1 MTRVLKTDDNYF
13 NLKHKNFYLTIV
25 IGFFI
30 SCSDLSQKNPNIILI
45 VADDLGWTDLSCM
58 GSTYYET
65 PNIDKLSE
73 SGMTFYN
80 GYASAA
86 NCAPSR
92 ATMLSGKYQN
102 AHGIYSVVNPFL
114 GYGSDRGSRKTR
126 KIIPIETKSN
136 LDLDFFTIPEM
147 LKDVG
152 YINGHF
158 GKWHLGDVGFH
169 PEDRGFDINVGGNK
183 YGGPGGYFSPYK
195 YTNMDNGPNGEY
207 LTDRL
212 GDEVIKFIEKNKDNH
227 FFAYVP
233 FFSVHTPIQS
243 KPGYQK
249 KYNNKNSNKYHNRA
263 DYAGMIQSL
272 DENVGKILDKI
283 NVLNLSENT
292 LIIFTSDNGGISS
305 ISNQYPLKA
314 GKGSYYE
321 GGIKVPLIFSWKGKI
336 DAGSESYDRISNID
350 FYPTIK
356 QLVGYTS
363 PIDLDGEDI
372 SPVLY
377 GKKLKKRELY
387 FHFPVYLEPYNVHK
401 DNGKDPLF
409 RTRPGTVIIK
419 DNWKLHH
426 YYEDNEFELYNL
438 EKDISE
444 STNLIDINIKKKTE
458 LLSDLNNWRK
468 TNDAPIP
475 SELNPYYDQ
484 KYSDSLLFL
493 IDKNII
499 SGKVNKNEARK

>member
-1 MTRVLKTDDNYF
+1 MNSQILKKISLLLF
-13 NLKHKNFYLTIV
+13 LTILN
-25 IGFFI
+25 
-30 SCSDLSQKNPNIILI
+30 SCNKESSEKPNIVLI
-45 VADDLGWTDLSCM
+45 VADDLGWSDLSFM
-58 GSTYYET
+58 GSKYYET

-73 SGMTFYN
+73 SGLTFYN

-102 AHGIYSVVNPFL
+102 THGIFSVANPLF

-136 LDLDFFTIPEM
+136 LDLDFFVIPEM
-147 LKDVG
+147 LKEIG
-152 YINGHF
+152 YTNGHF
-158 GKWHLGDVGFH
+158 GKWHLGDIGFH
-169 PEDRGFDINVGGNK
+169 PEDSGFDVNVGGNRH
-183 YGGPGGYFSPYK
+183 GGPGGYFAPYP
-195 YTNMDNGPNGEY
+195 YPDLTDVPNGEY
-207 LTDRL
+207 LTDRI
-212 GDEVIKFIEKNKDNH
+212 GDEVVKFITANKENN

-243 KPGYQK
+243 KPAYQK
-249 KYNNKNSNKYHNRA
+249 KYVKKDSNEYHNRA

-283 NVLNLSENT
+283 DSLNLSENT
-292 LIIFTSDNGGISS
+292 LIIFTSDNGGIRS
-305 ISNQYPLKA
+305 ISNQYPLRA

-336 DAGSESYDRISNID
+336 DAKTESYERISNID

-356 QLVGYTS
+356 KLVGYTR

-372 SPVLY
+372 SPVLF
-377 GKKLKKRELY
+377 GQKLKKRELY
-387 FHFPVYLEPYNVHK
+387 FHFPIYLEPYNVHK
-401 DNGKDPLF
+401 DNGTDPLF

-426 YYEDNEFELYNL
+426 YYEDNNFELYDL
-438 EKDISE
+438 EKDLSE
-444 STNLIDINIKKKTE
+444 STNLAEINIEKKNE
-458 LLSDLNNWRK
+458 LLIDLNNWRK
-468 TNDAPIP
+468 GTNAPIP
-475 SELNPYYDQ
+475 SALNPNYDQ
-484 KYSDSLLFL
+484 KYVDSLMYL
-493 IDKNII
+493 IDKNLI
-499 SGKVNKNEARK
+499 SGKVNKNESREKKF

>member
-1 MTRVLKTDDNYF
+1 MNSQILKKISLLLF
-13 NLKHKNFYLTIV
+13 LTILN
-25 IGFFI
+25 
-30 SCSDLSQKNPNIILI
+30 SCNKESSEKPNIVLI
-45 VADDLGWTDLSCM
+45 VADDLGWSDLSFM
-58 GSTYYET
+58 GSKYYET

-73 SGMTFYN
+73 SGLTFYN

-102 AHGIYSVVNPFL
+102 THGIFSVANPLF

-136 LDLDFFTIPEM
+136 LDLDFFVIPEM
-147 LKDVG
+147 LKEMG
-152 YINGHF
+152 YTNGHF
-158 GKWHLGDVGFH
+158 GKWHLGDIGFH
-169 PEDRGFDINVGGNK
+169 PEDSGFDVNVGGNRH
-183 YGGPGGYFSPYK
+183 GGPGGYFAPYP
-195 YTNMDNGPNGEY
+195 YPDLTDVTNGEY
-207 LTDRL
+207 LTDRI
-212 GDEVIKFIEKNKDNH
+212 GDEVVKFITANKENN

-243 KPGYQK
+243 KRAYQK
-249 KYNNKNSNKYHNRA
+249 KYTKKDSNEYHNRA

-283 NVLNLSENT
+283 DSLNLSENT
-292 LIIFTSDNGGISS
+292 LIIFTSDNGGIRA
-305 ISNQYPLKA
+305 ISNQYPLRA

-336 DAGSESYDRISNID
+336 DAETESYDRISNID

-356 QLVGYTS
+356 KLVGYNR

-372 SPVLY
+372 SPVLF
-377 GKKLKKRELY
+377 GEKLKKRELY
-387 FHFPVYLEPYNVHK
+387 FHFPIYLEPYNVHK
-401 DNGKDPLF
+401 DNGTDPLF

-426 YYEDNEFELYNL
+426 YYEDNNFELYDL
-438 EKDISE
+438 DKDLSE
-444 STNLIDINIKKKTE
+444 STNLAEINIEKKNE
-458 LLSDLNNWRK
+458 LLIDLNNWRK
-468 TNDAPIP
+468 GTNAPIP
-475 SELNPYYDQ
+475 FALNPNYDQ
-484 KYSDSLLFL
+484 KYVDSLMYL
-493 IDKNII
+493 IDKNLI
-499 SGKVNKNEARK
+499 SGKVNKNESREKKF